1 MAGLNGLG
9 GKKGERGDEGARGK
23 EGKEGEA
30 GNTFLPWVI
39 KDNPKIKCNE
49 CVFMSVD
56 DGWGVLSICCSWFW
70 SKGPEFKLYA
80 ERSIFQIFSLA
91 YAKCIFSDFK
101 EHWKHDVHA

>member
-56 DGWGVLSICCSWFW
+56 DGWGDRACALQFRDPSSNHHNGNVKNGRCSGGKENGAINGKW
-70 SKGPEFKLYA
+70 ST
-80 ERSIFQIFSLA
+80 
-91 YAKCIFSDFK
+91 
-101 EHWKHDVHA
+101 